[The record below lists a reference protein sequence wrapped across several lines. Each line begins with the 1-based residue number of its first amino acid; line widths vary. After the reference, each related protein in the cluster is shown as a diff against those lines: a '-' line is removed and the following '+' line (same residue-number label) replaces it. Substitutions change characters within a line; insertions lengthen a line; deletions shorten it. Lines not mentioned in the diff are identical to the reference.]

1 MSLIGALAHCDL
13 ASRIAPPRATS
24 TRARSANDR
33 ERERER
39 GEEEW
44 RFLKGVE
51 KIGLWMSF

>member
-39 GEEEW
+39 
-44 RFLKGVE
+44 
-51 KIGLWMSF
+51 